1 VAALPRR
8 NERAFFFSWTAHDG
22 RLAEP
27 RHAHNNVLIAARCSF
42 EPARRAPIVGQS
54 LRRVEMP
61 SGMSAQ
67 IIGHKP
73 SALAEKH
80 YCHPL
85 GLPPTWRDRI
95 DAWMLEQARFTF
107 NGIDAYPRLKSV
119 SAR

>member
-1 VAALPRR
+1 
-8 NERAFFFSWTAHDG
+8 
-22 RLAEP
+22 
-27 RHAHNNVLIAARCSF
+27 
-42 EPARRAPIVGQS
+42 
-54 LRRVEMP
+54 MP

-80 YCHPL
+80 YRHPL